1 MELVQD
7 TKVLLV
13 YQQCDKCKEGFMEE
27 EETEMRIDLA
37 VYPPRFPHK
46 CNNCGHVESYLK
58 SYPHQML
65 VPVGEL
71 RELLEEE
78 KGMSE

>member
-27 EETEMRIDLA
+27 EEEDVMLC
-37 VYPPRFPHK
+37 VNNPNSYLHK
-46 CNNCGHVESYLK
+46 CNKCGYTERYSK
-58 SYPHQML
+58 FYPYQML
-65 VPVGEL
+65 VPVGAV
-71 RELLEEE
+71 REMTKEE
-78 KGMSE
+78 KGL